1 MPAVR
6 RCYPPASMR
15 AFPSSPSA
23 VFVFALAAIAPLAAQ
38 DDPAPLPDG
47 PAIAFVEAFPGHPG
61 FDRPLYVAF
70 TATDPAHAYV

>member
-1 MPAVR
+1 
-6 RCYPPASMR
+6 MR
-15 AFPSSPSA
+15 AFPSSLCFA
-23 VFVFALAAIAPLAAQ
+23 FVATASLAAQ

-70 TATDPAHAYV
+70 TATDPAHAYVCTQARRTGRAGCSST